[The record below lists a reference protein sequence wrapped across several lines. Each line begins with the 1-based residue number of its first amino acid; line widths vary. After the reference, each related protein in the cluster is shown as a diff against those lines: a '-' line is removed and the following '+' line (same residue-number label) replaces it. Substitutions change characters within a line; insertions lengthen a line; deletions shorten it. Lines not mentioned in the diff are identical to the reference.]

1 MGQVTLLT
9 GPGQHAHLLAELL
22 RGAGYLDKVVDY
34 FPDWVVYSGTGEVT
48 DKAPWYRLAT
58 RGLWAAWRRVPI
70 VGKGRGA
77 QAWHSA
83 LYDWL
88 VKTRV
93 PLAPILWAWWG
104 TSLCTMRKAHREGH
118 LVLLEAPAC
127 HPRTWNRIAKPLY
140 SQFLPKAKVISAIL
154 PENYVARLE
163 AEITEADQVHVLSS
177 FAKKTF
183 IEAGVP
189 EKKLRILPLGVNTD
203 LFYPEASEASNRF
216 VVLYVGRID
225 LLKGVQYLL
234 EAFQR
239 LRLPNAE
246 LWLVGHTA
254 SEMKPLLERY
264 TGEKNRYFG
273 ARSQSELRWYYNQ
286 ASVVVFPTLLDSFG
300 MVILEAMACAKPV
313 IATTHSGAP
322 DVFMGAEGIL
332 IPPASVEALAETLE
346 KAYKAPDQLREMG
359 KAAYTQVRRCYSL
372 QAYAKRVKDYLEEFL
387 PLS

>member
-1 MGQVTLLT
+1 
-9 GPGQHAHLLAELL
+9 
-22 RGAGYLDKVVDY
+22 
-34 FPDWVVYSGTGEVT
+34 
-48 DKAPWYRLAT
+48 
-58 RGLWAAWRRVPI
+58 
-70 VGKGRGA
+70 
-77 QAWHSA
+77 
-83 LYDWL
+83 
-88 VKTRV
+88 
-93 PLAPILWAWWG
+93 
-104 TSLCTMRKAHREGH
+104 MRKARREGH

-372 QAYAKRVKDYLEEFL
+372 QAYAKRVKDYLEEVL